1 MKLGAQLEAI
11 PSVGPLLWRLS
22 ALFSGVGL
30 LIVGVGLLFSVL
42 GLRAGLADFS
52 SITLGFVTS
61 AYFVGFVAGTYACP
75 VVIRKVGHIRAFAAM
90 ASLASTMPI
99 LHALW
104 IDPWFWGLLR
114 FVTGVC
120 MVGLYIVIESWLN
133 ALAPNALRGRLFAVY
148 MAVNF
153 VALALGQWLILVGD
167 RLGFVPFAMV
177 SVMFSFA
184 LLPITMTEVDEPP
197 PVDAPTLSLRNLYEA
212 SPVGMAA
219 AMASGLITGAF
230 YGMSSVFG
238 KAVGFSDAE
247 VATFIAATILGG
259 AVFQWPVGHYSDTH
273 DRRFVLLWVCILGAV
288 VTGFGYLLTGVSAAS
303 LIPLAVVF
311 GGLIFAIYGLCV
323 AHVNDQI
330 DSARLVE
337 FTGGLLLIH
346 GIGAAIGPVV
356 AGVAMDVAGPSSLM
370 LYYTAVMA
378 SLALYTIKRLRAA
391 PAAVPTSEK
400 ADFVLM
406 GGGSQAVLQMDP
418 RTPAEEAPTVDDAV
432 ETEAV
437 GEVAP
442 EAQSPASPSAP

>member
-1 MKLGAQLEAI
+1 MKLGAQLEGI

-22 ALFSGVGL
+22 ALLSGVGL
-30 LIVGVGLLFSVL
+30 LVVGVGLLFSVL

-52 SITLGFVTS
+52 SITLGLVTS

-75 VVIRKVGHIRAFAAM
+75 VVIRRVGHIRAFAAM

-104 IDPWFWGLLR
+104 VDPWFWGLLR

-197 PVDAPTLSLRNLYEA
+197 PVDAPTLSLRNLYQA
-212 SPVGMAA
+212 SPIGMAA

-247 VATFIAATILGG
+247 VATFIAAAILGG

-273 DRRFVLLWVCILGAV
+273 DRRIVLMWVCVLGAA
-288 VTGFGYLLTGVSAAS
+288 VTALGYVLTDFSTS
-303 LIPLAVVF
+303 FLMPLAVVF

-356 AGVAMDVAGPSSLM
+356 AGVAMDVAGPASLM
-370 LYYTAVMA
+370 LYYTAVMG
-378 SLALYTIKRLRAA
+378 SLALYAVKRFRAA
-391 PAAVPTSEK
+391 PAAVPTEEK

-406 GGGSQAVLQMDP
+406 GVGSQAVLQMDP
-418 RTPAEEAPTVDDAV
+418 RTEAASHDAV
-432 ETEAV
+432 TDGPA
-437 GEVAP
+437 ATTP
-442 EAQSPASPSAP
+442 PASAPGH

>member
-1 MKLGAQLEAI
+1 
-11 PSVGPLLWRLS
+11 
-22 ALFSGVGL
+22 
-30 LIVGVGLLFSVL
+30 L

-52 SITLGFVTS
+52 SITLGLVTS
-61 AYFVGFVAGTYACP
+61 AYFVGFVVGTYACP
-75 VVIRKVGHIRAFAAM
+75 VIIRRVGHIRAFAAM

-104 IDPWFWGLLR
+104 VDPWFWGLLR

-133 ALAPNALRGRLFAVY
+133 ALAPNALRGRLFGVY

-184 LLPITMTEVDEPP
+184 LLPVTMTEVDEPP
-197 PVDAPTLSLRNLYEA
+197 PVDAPTLSLRNLYTA

-247 VATFIAATILGG
+247 VATFIAAAILGG

-273 DRRFVLLWVCILGAV
+273 DRRIVLLWVCILGAG
-288 VTGFGYLLTGVSAAS
+288 VTGLGFVLTEHSVNA
-303 LIPLAVVF
+303 LIPLAVLF

-323 AHVNDQI
+323 AHVNDVI
-330 DSARLVE
+330 DSTQLVE
-337 FTGGLLLIH
+337 FSGGLLLIH
-346 GIGAAIGPVV
+346 GIGAAIGPTM
-356 AGVAMDVAGPSSLM
+356 AGIVMDHAGPSSLM
-370 LYYTAVMA
+370 LYFAVV
-378 SLALYTIKRLRAA
+378 LALLAVYSVKRLSAA
-391 PAAVPTSEK
+391 KPIPTEEK
-400 ADFVLM
+400 AEFVLM

-418 RTPAEEAPTVDDAV
+418 RSLADAEGGSTHGANT
-432 ETEAV
+432 
-437 GEVAP
+437 
-442 EAQSPASPSAP
+442 ASEPLRDPPR

>member
-1 MKLGAQLEAI
+1 MWEWACCFPCWACAPGI
-11 PSVGPLLWRLS
+11 
-22 ALFSGVGL
+22 
-30 LIVGVGLLFSVL
+30 
-42 GLRAGLADFS
+42 ADFS
-52 SITLGFVTS
+52 SITLGLVTA
-61 AYFVGFVAGTYACP
+61 AYFVGFVLGTFACP
-75 VVIRKVGHIRAFAAM
+75 VIIRRVGHIRAFAAM

-104 IDPWFWGLLR
+104 VDPWFWGLLR
-114 FVTGVC
+114 LVTGVC
-120 MVGLYIVIESWLN
+120 MVGLYIVVESWLN

-184 LLPITMTEVDEPP
+184 LLPITMTEVDEPE
-197 PVDAPTLSLRNLYEA
+197 PVEAPKLSLRNLYTA
-212 SPVGMAA
+212 SPIGMAA

-238 KAVGFSDAE
+238 KSVGFSDAG
-247 VATFIAATILGG
+247 VASFMAAAILGG
-259 AVFQWPVGHYSDTH
+259 AVFQWPVGHYSDSH
-273 DRRFVLLWVCILGAV
+273 DRRIVLMWVCFLGAV
-288 VTGFGYLLTGVSAAS
+288 VTGMGYLMTERSVDW

-330 DSARLVE
+330 DSSRLVE

-346 GIGAAIGPVV
+346 GIGAAIGPVA
-356 AGVAMDVAGPSSLM
+356 AGVVMDIAGPSSLM
-370 LYYTAVMA
+370 LYYAVVMA
-378 SLALYTIKRLRAA
+378 SLALYAVKRFRAA
-391 PAAVPTSEK
+391 PAAVPTEEK

-418 RTPAEEAPTVDDAV
+418 RTTEVSEAEPAG
-432 ETEAV
+432 
-437 GEVAP
+437 GEP
-442 EAQSPASPSAP
+442 GNPNGP